1 MKFAE
6 RFLVVSDYCLEIR
19 TANKS
24 FPGVKALDQASF
36 CLRKGSIHAL
46 LGENGAGKSTLIK
59 IITGVHKQDS
69 GQLFINGKEE
79 TLNSPNDATK
89 FGISVVHQERN
100 LIRRFSVGENLM
112 LNNLPK
118 SSLGLIDYDEIAIQS
133 KKWLEIMDLDI
144 DPNTIVSELTVAKMQ
159 LCEIAKALSLK
170 AKILLL
176 DEPTSS
182 LSPKEAE
189 NLFSLLRKIVRDEG
203 VSIVFVSHKL
213 EEVFDICDDVTVLRD
228 GQNACNSENINNLDR
243 KKLVRLMIGR
253 DEQVVKSTRK
263 SNNAKDKILTLNNVT
278 TELGHKDIDL
288 ELARS
293 EILGLYGLVGAG
305 RTELVKCLIGLEKIT
320 GGEVV
325 INGKK
330 AKIDSPKS
338 ALEKF
343 KIGYISEDRKKEG
356 LILIHN
362 VLDNTSITVWSQIK
376 KAIGFVTDRII
387 TNKVDPFIRQL
398 EVKTPSNYQ
407 LISNLSGGNQQKISV
422 AKWLAAGTDILI
434 IDEPTVG
441 IDIKTKAYLHELI
454 IKLADSG
461 TSIIL
466 ISSDMPEMISLADRI
481 LVMKD
486 FQVNGIVE
494 NNHEYASVSSKI
506 MELIHA

>member
-1 MKFAE
+1 MSEF
-6 RFLVVSDYCLEIR
+6 CLEISA
-19 TANKS
+19 ANKS
-24 FPGVKALDQASF
+24 FPGVKALDKASF
-36 CLRKGSIHAL
+36 RLRKGSIHAL

-59 IITGVHKQDS
+59 IITGVHRQDS
-69 GQLFINGKEE
+69 GTLFINGKEE
-79 TLNSPNDATK
+79 TLNNPNDATK

-118 SSLGLIDYDEIAIQS
+118 TVLGLIDYDEIAIQS

-144 DPNTIVSELTVAKMQ
+144 DPNTVVSELTVAKMQ

-213 EEVFDICDDVTVLRD
+213 EEVFNICDDVTVLRD
-228 GQNACNSENINNLDR
+228 GQNACTSENIKNLDR

-253 DEQVVKSTRK
+253 DEQIVTSTRK
-263 SNNAKDKILTLNNVT
+263 TVKIKDTVLALNKVK
-278 TELGHKDIDL
+278 TELGHENINL

-293 EILGLYGLVGAG
+293 EIMGLYGLVGAG
-305 RTELVKCLIGLEKIT
+305 RTELVKCLIGLEKIIE
-320 GGEVV
+320 GDVI

-330 AKIDSPKS
+330 TAIDSPKS

-376 KAIGFVTDRII
+376 KAAGLVTDGMIA
-387 TNKVDPFIRQL
+387 NKVDPYIRKL

-407 LISNLSGGNQQKISV
+407 IISNLSGGNQQKISV

-454 IKLADSG
+454 LNLADNG

-481 LVMKD
+481 VVMKD
-486 FQVNGIVE
+486 FKVNGIVE
-494 NNHEYASVSSKI
+494 NDRDYDVVSSKI
-506 MELIHA
+506 MEFIHS

>member
-1 MKFAE
+1 MSEF
-6 RFLVVSDYCLEIR
+6 CLEISA
-19 TANKS
+19 ANKS
-24 FPGVKALDQASF
+24 FPGVKALDKASF
-36 CLRKGSIHAL
+36 RLRKGSIHAL

-59 IITGVHKQDS
+59 IITGVHRQDS
-69 GQLFINGKEE
+69 GTLFINGKEE
-79 TLNSPNDATK
+79 TLNNPNDATK

-118 SSLGLIDYDEIAIQS
+118 TVLGLIDYDEIAIQS

-144 DPNTIVSELTVAKMQ
+144 DPNTVVSELTVAKMQ

-213 EEVFDICDDVTVLRD
+213 EEVFNICDDVTVLRD
-228 GQNACNSENINNLDR
+228 GQNACTSENIKNLDR

-253 DEQVVKSTRK
+253 DEQIVKSTRK
-263 SNNAKDKILTLNNVT
+263 TDKIKETVLALNKVK
-278 TELGHKDIDL
+278 TELGHENINL

-293 EILGLYGLVGAG
+293 EIMGLYGLVGAG
-305 RTELVKCLIGLEKIT
+305 RTELVKCLIGLEKIIE
-320 GGEVV
+320 GDVI

-330 AKIDSPKS
+330 TAIDSPKS

-376 KAIGFVTDRII
+376 KAAGLVTDGMIA
-387 TNKVDPFIRQL
+387 NKVDPYIRKL

-407 LISNLSGGNQQKISV
+407 IISNLSGGNQQKISV

-454 IKLADSG
+454 LNLADNG

-481 LVMKD
+481 VVMKD
-486 FQVNGIVE
+486 FKVNGIVE
-494 NNHEYASVSSKI
+494 NDRDYDVVSSKI
-506 MELIHA
+506 MEFIHS

>member
-1 MKFAE
+1 
-6 RFLVVSDYCLEIR
+6 VSEFCLEISA
-19 TANKS
+19 ANKS
-24 FPGVKALDQASF
+24 FPGVKALDKASF
-36 CLRKGSIHAL
+36 RLRKGSIHAL

-59 IITGVHKQDS
+59 IITGVHRQDS
-69 GQLFINGKEE
+69 GTLFINGKEE
-79 TLNSPNDATK
+79 TLNNPNDATK

-118 SSLGLIDYDEIAIQS
+118 TVLGLIDYDEIAIQS

-144 DPNTIVSELTVAKMQ
+144 DPNTVVSELTVAKMQ

-213 EEVFDICDDVTVLRD
+213 EEVFNICDDVTVLRD
-228 GQNACNSENINNLDR
+228 GQNACTSENIKNLDR

-253 DEQVVKSTRK
+253 DEQIVKSTRK
-263 SNNAKDKILTLNNVT
+263 TDKIKDTVLALNKVK
-278 TELGHKDIDL
+278 TELGHENINL

-293 EILGLYGLVGAG
+293 EIMGLYGLVGAG
-305 RTELVKCLIGLEKIT
+305 RTELVKCLIGLEKIIE
-320 GGEVV
+320 GDVI

-330 AKIDSPKS
+330 TAIDSPKS

-376 KAIGFVTDRII
+376 KAAGLVTDGMIA
-387 TNKVDPFIRQL
+387 NKVDPYIRKL

-407 LISNLSGGNQQKISV
+407 IVSNLSGGNQQKISV

-454 IKLADSG
+454 LNLADNG

-481 LVMKD
+481 VVMKD
-486 FQVNGIVE
+486 FKVNGIVE
-494 NNHEYASVSSKI
+494 NDRDYDVVSSKI
-506 MELIHA
+506 MEFIHS

>member
-1 MKFAE
+1 
-6 RFLVVSDYCLEIR
+6 VSEFCLEISA
-19 TANKS
+19 ANKS
-24 FPGVKALDQASF
+24 FPGVKALDKASF
-36 CLRKGSIHAL
+36 RLRKGSIHAL

-59 IITGVHKQDS
+59 IITGVHRQDS
-69 GQLFINGKEE
+69 GTLFINGKEE
-79 TLNSPNDATK
+79 TLNNPNDATK

-118 SSLGLIDYDEIAIQS
+118 TVLGLIDYDEIAIQS

-144 DPNTIVSELTVAKMQ
+144 DPNTVVSELTVAKMQ

-213 EEVFDICDDVTVLRD
+213 EEVFNICDDVTVLRD
-228 GQNACNSENINNLDR
+228 GQNACTSENIKNLDR

-253 DEQVVKSTRK
+253 DEQIVKSTRK
-263 SNNAKDKILTLNNVT
+263 TDKIKDTVLALNRVK
-278 TELGHKDIDL
+278 TELGHENINL

-293 EILGLYGLVGAG
+293 EIMGLYGLVGAG
-305 RTELVKCLIGLEKIT
+305 RTELVKCLIGLEKIIE
-320 GGEVV
+320 GDVI

-330 AKIDSPKS
+330 TAIDSPKS

-376 KAIGFVTDRII
+376 KAAGLVTDGMIA
-387 TNKVDPFIRQL
+387 NKVDPYIRKL

-407 LISNLSGGNQQKISV
+407 IVSNLSGGNQQKISV

-454 IKLADSG
+454 LNLADNG

-481 LVMKD
+481 VVMKD
-486 FQVNGIVE
+486 FKVNGIVE
-494 NNHEYASVSSKI
+494 NDRDYDVVSSKI
-506 MELIHA
+506 MEFIHS

>member
-1 MKFAE
+1 MSEF
-6 RFLVVSDYCLEIR
+6 CLEISS
-19 TANKS
+19 ANKS

-36 CLRKGSIHAL
+36 RLRKGSIHAL

-69 GQLFINGKEE
+69 GKLFINGKEE
-79 TLNSPNDATK
+79 TLNNPNDATK

-118 SSLGLIDYDEIAIQS
+118 TALGLIDYDEITIQS
-133 KKWLEIMDLDI
+133 KKWLKIMDLDI
-144 DPNTIVSELTVAKMQ
+144 DPKTVVSELTVAKMQ
-159 LCEIAKALSLK
+159 LCEIAKALSLR

-182 LSPKEAE
+182 LSPQESE
-189 NLFSLLRKIVRDEG
+189 NLFALLKKIVRDEG

-213 EEVFDICDDVTVLRD
+213 EEIFNICDDVTVLRD
-228 GQNACNSENINNLDR
+228 GENACTSEGIKNLDR
-243 KKLVRLMIGR
+243 QKLVRLMIGR
-253 DEQVVKSTRK
+253 DEQIVKSARK
-263 SNNAKDKILTLNNVT
+263 IENAKDIILALKNVK
-278 TELGHKDIDL
+278 TELGHKNIDL
-288 ELARS
+288 ELNRS
-293 EILGLYGLVGAG
+293 EIIGLYGLVGAG
-305 RTELVKCLIGLEKIT
+305 RTELMKCLIGQDKIT
-320 GGEVV
+320 GGDVI

-330 AKIDSPKS
+330 VTINSPKT

-362 VLDNTSITVWSQIK
+362 VLDNTSITVWSQIR
-376 KAIGFVTDRII
+376 KAFGFVTDGMIA
-387 TNKVDPFIRQL
+387 NKVDSYIRQL

-454 IKLADSG
+454 IKLADNG

-466 ISSDMPEMISLADRI
+466 ISSDMPEMISLADKI

-494 NNHEYASVSSKI
+494 NDHDYDTVSSKI
-506 MELIHA
+506 MEFIHT

>member
-1 MKFAE
+1 MSEF
-6 RFLVVSDYCLEIR
+6 CLEISA
-19 TANKS
+19 ANKS
-24 FPGVKALDQASF
+24 FPGVKALDKASF
-36 CLRKGSIHAL
+36 RLRKGSIHAL

-69 GQLFINGKEE
+69 GTLFINGKEE
-79 TLNSPNDATK
+79 TLNNPNDASK

-118 SSLGLIDYDEIAIQS
+118 TVLGLIDYDEIAIQS

-144 DPNTIVSELTVAKMQ
+144 DPNTVVSELTVAKMQ

-213 EEVFDICDDVTVLRD
+213 EEVFNICDDVTVLRD
-228 GQNACNSENINNLDR
+228 GQNACTSENIKNLDR

-253 DEQVVKSTRK
+253 DEQIVKSTRK
-263 SNNAKDKILTLNNVT
+263 TDKIKDTVLALNKVK
-278 TELGHKDIDL
+278 TELGHENINL

-293 EILGLYGLVGAG
+293 EIMGLYGLVGAG
-305 RTELVKCLIGLEKIT
+305 RTELVKCLIGLEKIIE
-320 GGEVV
+320 GDVI

-330 AKIDSPKS
+330 TAIDSPKS

-362 VLDNTSITVWSQIK
+362 VLDNTSITIWSQIK
-376 KAIGFVTDRII
+376 KAAGLVTDGMIA
-387 TNKVDPFIRQL
+387 NKVDPYIRKL

-407 LISNLSGGNQQKISV
+407 IISNLSGGNQQKISV

-454 IKLADSG
+454 LNLADNG

-481 LVMKD
+481 VVMKD
-486 FQVNGIVE
+486 FKVNGIVE
-494 NNHEYASVSSKI
+494 NDRDYDVVSSKI
-506 MELIHA
+506 MEFIHS

>member
-1 MKFAE
+1 MSEF
-6 RFLVVSDYCLEIR
+6 CLEISA
-19 TANKS
+19 ANKS
-24 FPGVKALDQASF
+24 FPGVKALDKASF
-36 CLRKGSIHAL
+36 RLRKGSIHAL

-59 IITGVHKQDS
+59 IITGVHRQDS
-69 GQLFINGKEE
+69 GTLFINGKEE
-79 TLNSPNDATK
+79 SLNNPNDATK

-118 SSLGLIDYDEIAIQS
+118 TVLGLIDYDEIAIQS

-144 DPNTIVSELTVAKMQ
+144 DPNTVVSELTVAKMQ

-213 EEVFDICDDVTVLRD
+213 EEVFNICDDVTVLRD
-228 GQNACNSENINNLDR
+228 GQNACTSENIKNLDR

-253 DEQVVKSTRK
+253 DEQIVKSTRK
-263 SNNAKDKILTLNNVT
+263 TDKIKDTVLALNKVK
-278 TELGHKDIDL
+278 TELGHENINL

-293 EILGLYGLVGAG
+293 EIMGLYGLVGAG
-305 RTELVKCLIGLEKIT
+305 RTELVKCLIGLEKIIE
-320 GGEVV
+320 GDVI

-330 AKIDSPKS
+330 TAIDSPKS

-376 KAIGFVTDRII
+376 KAAGLVTDGMIA
-387 TNKVDPFIRQL
+387 NKVDPYIRKL

-407 LISNLSGGNQQKISV
+407 IISNLSGGNQQKISV

-454 IKLADSG
+454 LNLADNG

-481 LVMKD
+481 VVMKD
-486 FQVNGIVE
+486 FKVNGIVE
-494 NNHEYASVSSKI
+494 NDRDYDVVSSKI
-506 MELIHA
+506 MEFIHS

>member
-1 MKFAE
+1 MSEF
-6 RFLVVSDYCLEIR
+6 CLEISA
-19 TANKS
+19 ANKS
-24 FPGVKALDQASF
+24 FPGVKALDKASF
-36 CLRKGSIHAL
+36 RLRKGSIHAL

-59 IITGVHKQDS
+59 IITGVHRQDS
-69 GQLFINGKEE
+69 GTLFINGKEE
-79 TLNSPNDATK
+79 TLNNPNDATK

-118 SSLGLIDYDEIAIQS
+118 TVLGLIDYDEIAIQS

-213 EEVFDICDDVTVLRD
+213 EEVFNICDDVTVLRD
-228 GQNACNSENINNLDR
+228 GQNACTSENIKNLDR

-253 DEQVVKSTRK
+253 DEQIVKSTRK
-263 SNNAKDKILTLNNVT
+263 TDKIKDTVLALNKVK
-278 TELGHKDIDL
+278 TELGHENINL

-293 EILGLYGLVGAG
+293 EIMGLYGLVGAG
-305 RTELVKCLIGLEKIT
+305 RTELVKCLIGLEKIIE
-320 GGEVV
+320 GDVI

-330 AKIDSPKS
+330 TAIDSPKS

-376 KAIGFVTDRII
+376 KAAGLVTDGMIA
-387 TNKVDPFIRQL
+387 NKVDPYIRKL

-407 LISNLSGGNQQKISV
+407 IVSNLSGGNQQKISV

-454 IKLADSG
+454 LNLADNG

-481 LVMKD
+481 VVMKD
-486 FQVNGIVE
+486 FKVNGIVE
-494 NNHEYASVSSKI
+494 NDRDYDVVSSKI
-506 MELIHA
+506 MEFIHS

>member
-1 MKFAE
+1 MNEF
-6 RFLVVSDYCLEIR
+6 CLEISA
-19 TANKS
+19 ANKS
-24 FPGVKALDQASF
+24 FPGVKALDKASF
-36 CLRKGSIHAL
+36 RLRKGSIHAL

-59 IITGVHKQDS
+59 IITGVHRQDS
-69 GQLFINGKEE
+69 GTLFINGKEE
-79 TLNSPNDATK
+79 TLNNPNDATK

-118 SSLGLIDYDEIAIQS
+118 TVLGLIDYDEIAIQS

-144 DPNTIVSELTVAKMQ
+144 DPNTVVSELTVAKMQ

-213 EEVFDICDDVTVLRD
+213 EEVFNICDEVTVLRD
-228 GQNACNSENINNLDR
+228 GQNACTSENIKNLDR

-253 DEQVVKSTRK
+253 DEQIVKSTRK
-263 SNNAKDKILTLNNVT
+263 TDKIKDTVLALNKVK
-278 TELGHKDIDL
+278 TELGHENINL

-293 EILGLYGLVGAG
+293 EIMGLYGLVGAG
-305 RTELVKCLIGLEKIT
+305 RTELVKCLIGLEKIIE
-320 GGEVV
+320 GDVI

-330 AKIDSPKS
+330 TAIDSPKS

-376 KAIGFVTDRII
+376 KAAGLVTDGMIA
-387 TNKVDPFIRQL
+387 NKVDPYIRKL

-407 LISNLSGGNQQKISV
+407 IISNLSGGNQQKISV

-454 IKLADSG
+454 LNLADNG

-481 LVMKD
+481 VVMKD
-486 FQVNGIVE
+486 FKVNGIVE
-494 NNHEYASVSSKI
+494 NDRDYDVVSSKI
-506 MELIHA
+506 MEFIHS

>member
-1 MKFAE
+1 MNEF
-6 RFLVVSDYCLEIR
+6 CLEISS
-19 TANKS
+19 ANKS
-24 FPGVKALDQASF
+24 FPGVKALDQATF
-36 CLRKGSIHAL
+36 HLRKASIHAL

-69 GQLFINGKEE
+69 GKLIINGKEE
-79 TLNSPNDATK
+79 TLNNPNDATK

-112 LNNLPK
+112 LNNMPK
-118 SSLGLIDYDEIAIQS
+118 TALGLIDYNEIAIQS
-133 KKWLEIMDLDI
+133 KKWLKILDLDI
-144 DPNTIVSELTVAKMQ
+144 DPNTLVSDLTVAKMQ

-182 LSPKEAE
+182 LSPQESKI
-189 NLFSLLRKIVRDEG
+189 LFSLLKKIVREEG

-213 EEVFDICDDVTVLRD
+213 EEVFNICDDVTVLRD
-228 GQNACNSENINNLDR
+228 GQNACTSEDIKNLDR
-243 KKLVRLMIGR
+243 QKLVRLMIGR
-253 DEQVVKSTRK
+253 DEQIVKSTRK
-263 SNNAKDKILTLNNVT
+263 NQNTKDTILALKNVK
-278 TELGHKDIDL
+278 TELGHKNINL
-288 ELARS
+288 ELNRS
-293 EILGLYGLVGAG
+293 EIIGLYGLVGAG
-305 RTELVKCLIGLEKIT
+305 RTELMKCLIGQDKIT
-320 GGEVV
+320 DGEVI

-330 AKIDSPKS
+330 VTINSPKS

-376 KAIGFVTDRII
+376 KAIGFVSDGMISK
-387 TNKVDPFIRQL
+387 KVDPYISQL

-454 IKLADSG
+454 IKLADDG

-466 ISSDMPEMISLADRI
+466 ISSDMPEMISLADKI
-481 LVMKD
+481 IVMNN
-486 FQVNGIVE
+486 FQMNGIVE
-494 NNHEYASVSSKI
+494 NNHDYDSVSSKI
-506 MELIHA
+506 MEYIHT

>member
-1 MKFAE
+1 MNEF
-6 RFLVVSDYCLEIR
+6 CLEISA
-19 TANKS
+19 ANKS
-24 FPGVKALDQASF
+24 FPGVKALDKASF
-36 CLRKGSIHAL
+36 RLRKGSIHAL

-69 GQLFINGKEE
+69 GTLFINGKEE
-79 TLNSPNDATK
+79 SLNNPNDATK

-118 SSLGLIDYDEIAIQS
+118 TVLGLIDYDEIAIQS

-144 DPNTIVSELTVAKMQ
+144 DPNTVVSELTVAKMQ

-213 EEVFDICDDVTVLRD
+213 EEVFNICDDVTVLRD
-228 GQNACNSENINNLDR
+228 GQNACTSENIKNLDR

-253 DEQVVKSTRK
+253 DEQIVKSTRK
-263 SNNAKDKILTLNNVT
+263 TDKIKDTVLALNKVK
-278 TELGHKDIDL
+278 TELGHENINL

-293 EILGLYGLVGAG
+293 EIMGLYGLVGAG
-305 RTELVKCLIGLEKIT
+305 RTELVKCLIGLEKIIE
-320 GGEVV
+320 GDVI

-330 AKIDSPKS
+330 TAIDSPKS

-362 VLDNTSITVWSQIK
+362 VLDNTSITIWSQIK
-376 KAIGFVTDRII
+376 KAAGLVTDGMIA
-387 TNKVDPFIRQL
+387 NKVDPYIRKL

-407 LISNLSGGNQQKISV
+407 IISNLSGGNQQKISV

-454 IKLADSG
+454 INLADNG

-481 LVMKD
+481 VVMKD
-486 FQVNGIVE
+486 FKVNGIVE
-494 NNHEYASVSSKI
+494 NDRDYDVVSSKI
-506 MELIHA
+506 MEFIHS

>member
-1 MKFAE
+1 MNEF
-6 RFLVVSDYCLEIR
+6 CLEISS
-19 TANKS
+19 ANKS
-24 FPGVKALDQASF
+24 FPGVKALDQATF
-36 CLRKGSIHAL
+36 QLRKASIHAL

-69 GQLFINGKEE
+69 GKLIINGKEE
-79 TLNSPNDATK
+79 TLNNPNDATK

-112 LNNLPK
+112 LNNMPK
-118 SSLGLIDYDEIAIQS
+118 TALGLIDYNEIAIQS
-133 KKWLEIMDLDI
+133 KKWLKILDLDI
-144 DPNTIVSELTVAKMQ
+144 DPNTLVSDLTVAKMQ

-182 LSPKEAE
+182 LSPQESKI
-189 NLFSLLRKIVRDEG
+189 LFSLLKKIVREEG

-213 EEVFDICDDVTVLRD
+213 EEVFNICDDVTVLRD
-228 GQNACNSENINNLDR
+228 GQNACTSEDIKNLDR
-243 KKLVRLMIGR
+243 QKLVRLMIGR
-253 DEQVVKSTRK
+253 DEQIVKSTRK
-263 SNNAKDKILTLNNVT
+263 NQNTKDTILALKNVK
-278 TELGHKDIDL
+278 TELGHKNINL
-288 ELARS
+288 ELNRS
-293 EILGLYGLVGAG
+293 EIIGLYGLVGAG
-305 RTELVKCLIGLEKIT
+305 RTELMKCLIGQDKIT
-320 GGEVV
+320 DGEVI

-330 AKIDSPKS
+330 VTIYSPKS

-376 KAIGFVTDRII
+376 KAIGFVSDGMISK
-387 TNKVDPFIRQL
+387 KVDPYISQL

-454 IKLADSG
+454 IKLADDG

-466 ISSDMPEMISLADRI
+466 ISSDMPEMISLADKI
-481 LVMKD
+481 IVMNN
-486 FQVNGIVE
+486 FQMNGIVE
-494 NNHEYASVSSKI
+494 NDHDYDSVSGKI
-506 MELIHA
+506 MEYIHT

>member
-1 MKFAE
+1 
-6 RFLVVSDYCLEIR
+6 VSEFCLEISA
-19 TANKS
+19 ANKS
-24 FPGVKALDQASF
+24 FPGVKALDKASF
-36 CLRKGSIHAL
+36 RLRKGSIHAL

-59 IITGVHKQDS
+59 IITGVHRQDS
-69 GQLFINGKEE
+69 GTLFINGKEE
-79 TLNSPNDATK
+79 TLNNPNDATK

-118 SSLGLIDYDEIAIQS
+118 TVLGLIDYDEIAIQS

-144 DPNTIVSELTVAKMQ
+144 DPNTVVSELTVAKMQ

-213 EEVFDICDDVTVLRD
+213 EEVFNICDDVTVLRD
-228 GQNACNSENINNLDR
+228 GQNACTSENIKNLDR

-253 DEQVVKSTRK
+253 DEQIVKSTRK
-263 SNNAKDKILTLNNVT
+263 TDKIKDTVLALNKVK
-278 TELGHKDIDL
+278 TELGHENINL

-293 EILGLYGLVGAG
+293 EIMGLYGLVGAG
-305 RTELVKCLIGLEKIT
+305 RTELVKCLIGLEKIIE
-320 GGEVV
+320 GDVI

-330 AKIDSPKS
+330 TAIDSPKS

-362 VLDNTSITVWSQIK
+362 VLDNTSITIWSQIK
-376 KAIGFVTDRII
+376 KAAGLVTDGMIA
-387 TNKVDPFIRQL
+387 NKVDPYIRKL

-407 LISNLSGGNQQKISV
+407 IVSNLSGGNQQKISV

-454 IKLADSG
+454 LNLADNG

-481 LVMKD
+481 VVMKD
-486 FQVNGIVE
+486 FKVNGIVE
-494 NNHEYASVSSKI
+494 NDRDYDVVSSKI
-506 MELIHA
+506 MEFIHS

>member
-1 MKFAE
+1 MNEF
-6 RFLVVSDYCLEIR
+6 CLEISA
-19 TANKS
+19 ANKS
-24 FPGVKALDQASF
+24 FPGVKALDKASF
-36 CLRKGSIHAL
+36 RLRKGSIHAL

-59 IITGVHKQDS
+59 IITGVHRQDS
-69 GQLFINGKEE
+69 GTLFINGKEE
-79 TLNSPNDATK
+79 TLNNPNDATK

-118 SSLGLIDYDEIAIQS
+118 TVLGLIDYDEIAIQS

-144 DPNTIVSELTVAKMQ
+144 DPNTVVAELTVAKMQ

-213 EEVFDICDDVTVLRD
+213 EEVFNICDDVTVLRD
-228 GQNACNSENINNLDR
+228 GQNACTSENIKNLDR

-253 DEQVVKSTRK
+253 DEQIVKSTRK
-263 SNNAKDKILTLNNVT
+263 TDKIKDTVLALNKVK
-278 TELGHKDIDL
+278 TELGHENINL

-293 EILGLYGLVGAG
+293 EIMGLYGLVGAG
-305 RTELVKCLIGLEKIT
+305 RTELVKCLIGLEKIIE
-320 GGEVV
+320 GDVI

-330 AKIDSPKS
+330 TAIDSPKS

-376 KAIGFVTDRII
+376 KAAGLVTDGMIA
-387 TNKVDPFIRQL
+387 NKVDPYIRKL

-407 LISNLSGGNQQKISV
+407 IISNLSGGNQQKISV

-454 IKLADSG
+454 LNLADNG

-481 LVMKD
+481 VVMKD
-486 FQVNGIVE
+486 FKVNGIVE
-494 NNHEYASVSSKI
+494 NDRDYDVVSSKI
-506 MELIHA
+506 MEFIHS

>member
-1 MKFAE
+1 MNEF
-6 RFLVVSDYCLEIR
+6 CLEISSV
-19 TANKS
+19 NKS
-24 FPGVKALDQASF
+24 FPGVKALDQATF
-36 CLRKGSIHAL
+36 QLRKASIHAL

-69 GQLFINGKEE
+69 GKLIINGKEE
-79 TLNSPNDATK
+79 TLNNPNDATK

-112 LNNLPK
+112 LNNMPK
-118 SSLGLIDYDEIAIQS
+118 TALGLIDYNEIAIQS
-133 KKWLEIMDLDI
+133 KKWLKILDLDI
-144 DPNTIVSELTVAKMQ
+144 DPNTLVSDLTVAKMQ

-182 LSPKEAE
+182 LSPQESKI
-189 NLFSLLRKIVRDEG
+189 LFSLLKKIVREEG

-213 EEVFDICDDVTVLRD
+213 EEVFNICDDVTVLRD
-228 GQNACNSENINNLDR
+228 GQNACTSEDIKNLDR
-243 KKLVRLMIGR
+243 QKLVRLMIGR
-253 DEQVVKSTRK
+253 DEQIVKSTRK
-263 SNNAKDKILTLNNVT
+263 NQNTKDTILALKNVK
-278 TELGHKDIDL
+278 TELGHKNINL
-288 ELARS
+288 ELNRS
-293 EILGLYGLVGAG
+293 EIIGLYGLVGAG
-305 RTELVKCLIGLEKIT
+305 RTELMKCLIGQDKIT
-320 GGEVV
+320 DGEVI
-325 INGKK
+325 INGRKVT
-330 AKIDSPKS
+330 INSPKS

-376 KAIGFVTDRII
+376 KAIGFVSDGMISK
-387 TNKVDPFIRQL
+387 KVDPYISQL

-454 IKLADSG
+454 IKLADDG

-466 ISSDMPEMISLADRI
+466 ISSDMPEMISLADKI
-481 LVMKD
+481 IVMNN
-486 FQVNGIVE
+486 FQMNGIVE
-494 NNHEYASVSSKI
+494 NNHDYDSVSSKI
-506 MELIHA
+506 MEYIHT

>member
-1 MKFAE
+1 MSEF
-6 RFLVVSDYCLEIR
+6 CLEISA
-19 TANKS
+19 ANKS
-24 FPGVKALDQASF
+24 FPGVKALDKASF
-36 CLRKGSIHAL
+36 RLRKGSIHAL

-59 IITGVHKQDS
+59 IITGVHRQDS
-69 GQLFINGKEE
+69 GTLFINGKEE
-79 TLNSPNDATK
+79 TLNNPNDATK

-118 SSLGLIDYDEIAIQS
+118 TVLGLIDYDEIAIQS

-144 DPNTIVSELTVAKMQ
+144 DPNTVVSELTVAKMQ

-189 NLFSLLRKIVRDEG
+189 NLFWLLRKIVRDEG

-213 EEVFDICDDVTVLRD
+213 EEVFNICDDVTVLRD
-228 GQNACNSENINNLDR
+228 GQNACTSENIKNLDR

-253 DEQVVKSTRK
+253 DEQIVKSTRK
-263 SNNAKDKILTLNNVT
+263 TDKIKDTVLALNKVK
-278 TELGHKDIDL
+278 TELGHENINL

-293 EILGLYGLVGAG
+293 EIMGLYGLVGAG
-305 RTELVKCLIGLEKIT
+305 RTELVKCLIGLEKIIE
-320 GGEVV
+320 GDVI

-330 AKIDSPKS
+330 TAIDSPKS

-376 KAIGFVTDRII
+376 KAAGLVTDGMIA
-387 TNKVDPFIRQL
+387 NKVDPYIRKL

-407 LISNLSGGNQQKISV
+407 IISNLSGGNQQKISV

-454 IKLADSG
+454 LNLADNG

-481 LVMKD
+481 VVMKD
-486 FQVNGIVE
+486 FKVNGIVE
-494 NNHEYASVSSKI
+494 NDRDYDVVSSKI
-506 MELIHA
+506 MEFIHS

>member
-1 MKFAE
+1 MSEF
-6 RFLVVSDYCLEIR
+6 CLEISS
-19 TANKS
+19 ANKS

-36 CLRKGSIHAL
+36 RLRKGSIHAL

-69 GQLFINGKEE
+69 GKLFINGKEE
-79 TLNSPNDATK
+79 TLNNPNDATK

-118 SSLGLIDYDEIAIQS
+118 TALGLIDYDEITIKS

-144 DPNTIVSELTVAKMQ
+144 DPKTVVSELTVAKMQ
-159 LCEIAKALSLK
+159 LCEIAKALSLR

-182 LSPKEAE
+182 LSPQESE
-189 NLFSLLRKIVRDEG
+189 NLFTLLKKIVRDEG

-213 EEVFDICDDVTVLRD
+213 EEVFNICDDVTVLRD
-228 GQNACNSENINNLDR
+228 GENACTSEDIKNLDR
-243 KKLVRLMIGR
+243 QKLVRLMIGR
-253 DEQVVKSTRK
+253 DEQIVKSARK
-263 SNNAKDKILTLNNVT
+263 IENAKDIILALKNVK
-278 TELGHKDIDL
+278 TELGHKNIDL
-288 ELARS
+288 ELNRS
-293 EILGLYGLVGAG
+293 EIIGLYGLVGAG
-305 RTELVKCLIGLEKIT
+305 RTELMKCLIGQDKIT
-320 GGEVV
+320 GGDVI

-330 AKIDSPKS
+330 VTINSPKT

-362 VLDNTSITVWSQIK
+362 VLDNTSITVWSQIR
-376 KAIGFVTDRII
+376 KAFGFVTDGMIA
-387 TNKVDPFIRQL
+387 NKVDSYIRQL

-454 IKLADSG
+454 IKLADNG

-466 ISSDMPEMISLADRI
+466 ISSDMPEMISLADKI

-494 NNHEYASVSSKI
+494 NDHDYDAVSSKI
-506 MELIHA
+506 MEFIHT

>member
-1 MKFAE
+1 MNEF
-6 RFLVVSDYCLEIR
+6 CLEISA
-19 TANKS
+19 ANKS
-24 FPGVKALDQASF
+24 FPGVKALDKASF
-36 CLRKGSIHAL
+36 RLRKGSIHAL

-69 GQLFINGKEE
+69 GTLFINGKEE
-79 TLNSPNDATK
+79 SLNNPNDATK

-118 SSLGLIDYDEIAIQS
+118 TVLGLIDYDEIAIQS

-144 DPNTIVSELTVAKMQ
+144 DPNTVVSELTVAKMQ

-213 EEVFDICDDVTVLRD
+213 EEVFNICDDVTVLRD
-228 GQNACNSENINNLDR
+228 GQNACTSENIKNLDR

-253 DEQVVKSTRK
+253 DEQIVKSTRK
-263 SNNAKDKILTLNNVT
+263 TDKVKDTVLALNKVK
-278 TELGHKDIDL
+278 TELGHENINL

-293 EILGLYGLVGAG
+293 EIMGLYGLVGAG
-305 RTELVKCLIGLEKIT
+305 RTELVKCLIGLEKIIE
-320 GGEVV
+320 GDVI

-330 AKIDSPKS
+330 TAIDSPKS

-362 VLDNTSITVWSQIK
+362 VLDNTSITIWSQIK
-376 KAIGFVTDRII
+376 KAAGLVTDGMIA
-387 TNKVDPFIRQL
+387 NKVDPYIRKL

-407 LISNLSGGNQQKISV
+407 IISNLSGGNQQKISV

-454 IKLADSG
+454 INLADNG

-481 LVMKD
+481 VVMKD
-486 FQVNGIVE
+486 FKVNGIVE
-494 NNHEYASVSSKI
+494 NDRDYDVVSSKI
-506 MELIHA
+506 MEFIHS

>member
-1 MKFAE
+1 
-6 RFLVVSDYCLEIR
+6 VSEFCLEISA
-19 TANKS
+19 ANKS
-24 FPGVKALDQASF
+24 FPGVKALDKASF
-36 CLRKGSIHAL
+36 RLRKGSIHAL

-59 IITGVHKQDS
+59 IITGVHRQDS
-69 GQLFINGKEE
+69 GTLFINGKEE
-79 TLNSPNDATK
+79 TLNNPNDATK

-118 SSLGLIDYDEIAIQS
+118 TVLGLIDYDEIAIQS

-144 DPNTIVSELTVAKMQ
+144 DPNTVVSELTVAKMQ

-213 EEVFDICDDVTVLRD
+213 EEVFNICDDVTVLRD
-228 GQNACNSENINNLDR
+228 GQNACTSENIKNLDR

-253 DEQVVKSTRK
+253 DEQIVKSTRK
-263 SNNAKDKILTLNNVT
+263 TDKKKETVLALNKVK
-278 TELGHKDIDL
+278 TELGHENINL

-293 EILGLYGLVGAG
+293 EIMGLYGLVGAG
-305 RTELVKCLIGLEKIT
+305 RTELVKCLIGLEKIIE
-320 GGEVV
+320 GDVI

-330 AKIDSPKS
+330 TAIDSPKS

-376 KAIGFVTDRII
+376 KAAGLVTDGMIA
-387 TNKVDPFIRQL
+387 NKVDPYIRKL

-407 LISNLSGGNQQKISV
+407 IVSNLSGGNQQKISV

-454 IKLADSG
+454 LNLADNG

-481 LVMKD
+481 VVMKD
-486 FQVNGIVE
+486 FKVNGIVE
-494 NNHEYASVSSKI
+494 NDRDYDVVSSKI
-506 MELIHA
+506 MEFIHS

>member
-1 MKFAE
+1 VNEF
-6 RFLVVSDYCLEIR
+6 CLEISA
-19 TANKS
+19 ANKS
-24 FPGVKALDQASF
+24 FPGVKALDKASF
-36 CLRKGSIHAL
+36 RLRKGSIHAL

-59 IITGVHKQDS
+59 IITGVHRQDS
-69 GQLFINGKEE
+69 GTLFINGKEE
-79 TLNSPNDATK
+79 TLNNPNDATK

-118 SSLGLIDYDEIAIQS
+118 TVLGLIDYDEIAIQS

-144 DPNTIVSELTVAKMQ
+144 DPNTVVSELTVAKMQ

-189 NLFSLLRKIVRDEG
+189 NLFLLLRKIVRDEG

-213 EEVFDICDDVTVLRD
+213 EEVFNICDDVTVLRD
-228 GQNACNSENINNLDR
+228 GQNACTSENIKNLDR

-253 DEQVVKSTRK
+253 DEQIVKSTRK
-263 SNNAKDKILTLNNVT
+263 TDKIKDTVLALNKVK
-278 TELGHKDIDL
+278 TELGHENINL

-293 EILGLYGLVGAG
+293 EIMGLYGLVGAG
-305 RTELVKCLIGLEKIT
+305 RTELVKCLIGLEKIIE
-320 GGEVV
+320 GDVI

-330 AKIDSPKS
+330 TAIDSPKS

-376 KAIGFVTDRII
+376 KAAGLVTDGMIA
-387 TNKVDPFIRQL
+387 NKVDPYIRKL

-407 LISNLSGGNQQKISV
+407 IISNLSGGNQQKISV

-454 IKLADSG
+454 LNLADNG

-481 LVMKD
+481 VVMKD
-486 FQVNGIVE
+486 FKVNGIVE
-494 NNHEYASVSSKI
+494 NDRDYDVVSRKI
-506 MELIHA
+506 MEFIHS

>member
-1 MKFAE
+1 MNEF
-6 RFLVVSDYCLEIR
+6 CLEISA
-19 TANKS
+19 ANKS
-24 FPGVKALDQASF
+24 FPGVKALDKASF
-36 CLRKGSIHAL
+36 RLRKGSIHAL

-69 GQLFINGKEE
+69 GTLFINGKEE
-79 TLNSPNDATK
+79 LLNNPNDATK

-118 SSLGLIDYDEIAIQS
+118 TVLGLIDYDEIAIQS

-144 DPNTIVSELTVAKMQ
+144 DPNTVVSELTVAKMQ

-213 EEVFDICDDVTVLRD
+213 EEVFNICDDVTVLRD
-228 GQNACNSENINNLDR
+228 GQNACTSEKIKNLDR

-253 DEQVVKSTRK
+253 DEQIVKSTRK
-263 SNNAKDKILTLNNVT
+263 TDKVKDTVLALNKVK
-278 TELGHKDIDL
+278 TELGHENINL

-293 EILGLYGLVGAG
+293 EIMGLYGLVGAG

-320 GGEVV
+320 AGDVL

-330 AKIDSPKS
+330 TAIDSPKS
-338 ALEKF
+338 ALEKY

-362 VLDNTSITVWSQIK
+362 VLDNTSITIWSQIK
-376 KAIGFVTDRII
+376 KAAGLVTDGMIA
-387 TNKVDPFIRQL
+387 NKVDPYIRKL

-407 LISNLSGGNQQKISV
+407 IISNLSGGNQQKISV

-454 IKLADSG
+454 INLADNG

-481 LVMKD
+481 VVMKD
-486 FQVNGIVE
+486 FKVNGIVE
-494 NNHEYASVSSKI
+494 NDRDYDVVSRKI
-506 MELIHA
+506 MEFIHS

>member
-1 MKFAE
+1 MNEF
-6 RFLVVSDYCLEIR
+6 CLEIR
-19 TANKS
+19 SANKT

-36 CLRKGSIHAL
+36 RLRKGSIHAL

-69 GQLFINGKEE
+69 GKLFINGKEE
-79 TLNSPNDATK
+79 TLNNPNDATK

-118 SSLGLIDYDEIAIQS
+118 TPLGLIDYDEITIKS
-133 KKWLEIMDLDI
+133 KKWLEMMDLDI
-144 DPNTIVSELTVAKMQ
+144 DPKTVVSELTVAKMQ

-176 DEPTSS
+176 VEPTSS
-182 LSPKEAE
+182 LSPQESE
-189 NLFSLLRKIVRDEG
+189 NLFTLLKKIVRDEG

-213 EEVFDICDDVTVLRD
+213 EEVFNICDDVTVLRD
-228 GQNACNSENINNLDR
+228 GENACTSEDIKNLDR
-243 KKLVRLMIGR
+243 QKLVRLMIGR
-253 DEQVVKSTRK
+253 DEQIVKSARK
-263 SNNAKDKILTLNNVT
+263 IKNAKDTILALRNVK
-278 TELGHKDIDL
+278 TELGHRNIDL
-288 ELARS
+288 ELNRS
-293 EILGLYGLVGAG
+293 EIIGLYGLVGAG
-305 RTELVKCLIGLEKIT
+305 RTELMKCLIGQDKIT
-320 GGEVV
+320 DGDV
-325 INGKK
+325 IVNGKK
-330 AKIDSPKS
+330 VTINSPKT

-362 VLDNTSITVWSQIK
+362 VLDNTSITVWSQIR
-376 KAIGFVTDRII
+376 KAFGFVSDGMIAS
-387 TNKVDPFIRQL
+387 KVDSYIRQL

-454 IKLADSG
+454 IKLADNG

-466 ISSDMPEMISLADRI
+466 ISSDMPEMISLADKI

-486 FQVNGIVE
+486 FQMSGIVE
-494 NNHEYASVSSKI
+494 NDHDYDAVSSKI
-506 MELIHA
+506 MEFIHT

>member
-1 MKFAE
+1 MSEF
-6 RFLVVSDYCLEIR
+6 CLEISA
-19 TANKS
+19 ANKS
-24 FPGVKALDQASF
+24 FPGVKALDKASF
-36 CLRKGSIHAL
+36 RLRKGSIHAL

-69 GQLFINGKEE
+69 GKLFINGKEE
-79 TLNSPNDATK
+79 TFNNPNDATK

-118 SSLGLIDYDEIAIQS
+118 TLLGLIDYDEIAIQS

-144 DPNTIVSELTVAKMQ
+144 DPNTVVSELTVAKMQ

-213 EEVFDICDDVTVLRD
+213 EEVFNICDDVTVLRD
-228 GQNACNSENINNLDR
+228 GQNACTSENIKNLDR

-253 DEQVVKSTRK
+253 DEQIVKSTRK
-263 SNNAKDKILTLNNVT
+263 TDKIKDTVLALNKVK
-278 TELGHKDIDL
+278 TELGHENINL

-293 EILGLYGLVGAG
+293 EIMGLYGLVGAG

-320 GGEVV
+320 EGDVL

-330 AKIDSPKS
+330 TAIDSPKS

-362 VLDNTSITVWSQIK
+362 VLDNTSITIWSQIK
-376 KAIGFVTDRII
+376 KAAGLVTDGMIA
-387 TNKVDPFIRQL
+387 NKVNPYIRKL
-398 EVKTPSNYQ
+398 EVRTPSNYQ
-407 LISNLSGGNQQKISV
+407 IISNLSGGNQQKISV
-422 AKWLAAGTDILI
+422 AKWLAAGTDVLI

-454 IKLADSG
+454 LNLADNG

-481 LVMKD
+481 VVMKD
-486 FQVNGIVE
+486 FKVNGIVE
-494 NNHEYASVSSKI
+494 NDRDYDVVSRKI
-506 MELIHA
+506 MEFIHS

>member
-1 MKFAE
+1 M
-6 RFLVVSDYCLEIR
+6 VQ
-19 TANKS
+19 AN
-24 FPGVKALDQASF
+24 FR
-36 CLRKGSIHAL
+36 LRKGSIHAL

-69 GQLFINGKEE
+69 GKLFINGKEE
-79 TLNSPNDATK
+79 TLNNPNDATK

-118 SSLGLIDYDEIAIQS
+118 TALGLIDYDEITIQS
-133 KKWLEIMDLDI
+133 KKWLKIMDLDI
-144 DPNTIVSELTVAKMQ
+144 DPKTVVSELTVAKMQ

-182 LSPKEAE
+182 LSPQESE
-189 NLFSLLRKIVRDEG
+189 NLFALLKKIVRDEG

-213 EEVFDICDDVTVLRD
+213 EEIFNICDDVTVLRD
-228 GQNACNSENINNLDR
+228 GENACTSEGIKNLDR
-243 KKLVRLMIGR
+243 QKLVRLMIGR
-253 DEQVVKSTRK
+253 DEQIVKSARK
-263 SNNAKDKILTLNNVT
+263 IEKAKDTILSLKNVK
-278 TELGHKDIDL
+278 TELGHKNIDL
-288 ELARS
+288 ELNRS
-293 EILGLYGLVGAG
+293 EIIGLYGLVGAG
-305 RTELVKCLIGLEKIT
+305 RTELMKCLIGQNKIT
-320 GGEVV
+320 DGDV
-325 INGKK
+325 IVNGKK
-330 AKIDSPKS
+330 VTINSPKT

-362 VLDNTSITVWSQIK
+362 VLDNTSITVWSQIR
-376 KAIGFVTDRII
+376 KAFGFVTDGMIA
-387 TNKVDPFIRQL
+387 NKVDSYIREL

-454 IKLADSG
+454 IKLADNG

-466 ISSDMPEMISLADRI
+466 ISSDMPEMISLADKI

-494 NNHEYASVSSKI
+494 NDHDYDTVSSKI
-506 MELIHA
+506 MEFIHT

>member
-1 MKFAE
+1 
-6 RFLVVSDYCLEIR
+6 VSEFCLEISA
-19 TANKS
+19 ANKS
-24 FPGVKALDQASF
+24 FPGVKALDKASF
-36 CLRKGSIHAL
+36 RLRKGSIHAL

-59 IITGVHKQDS
+59 IITGVHRQDS
-69 GQLFINGKEE
+69 GTLFINGKEE
-79 TLNSPNDATK
+79 TLNNPNDATK

-118 SSLGLIDYDEIAIQS
+118 TVLGLIDYDEIAIQS

-144 DPNTIVSELTVAKMQ
+144 DPNTVVSELTVAKMQ

-213 EEVFDICDDVTVLRD
+213 EEVFNICDDVTVLRD
-228 GQNACNSENINNLDR
+228 GQNACTSENIKNLDR

-253 DEQVVKSTRK
+253 DEQIVKSTRK
-263 SNNAKDKILTLNNVT
+263 TDKIKDTVLALNKVK
-278 TELGHKDIDL
+278 TELGHENINL

-293 EILGLYGLVGAG
+293 EIMGLYGLVGAG
-305 RTELVKCLIGLEKIT
+305 RTELVKCIIGLEKIIE
-320 GGEVV
+320 GDVI

-330 AKIDSPKS
+330 TAIDSPKS

-376 KAIGFVTDRII
+376 KAAGLVTDGMIA
-387 TNKVDPFIRQL
+387 NKVDPYIRKL

-407 LISNLSGGNQQKISV
+407 IVSNLSGGNQQKISV

-454 IKLADSG
+454 LNLADNG

-481 LVMKD
+481 VVMKD
-486 FQVNGIVE
+486 FKVNGIVE
-494 NNHEYASVSSKI
+494 NDRDYDVVSSKI
-506 MELIHA
+506 MEFIHS

>member
-1 MKFAE
+1 MNE
-6 RFLVVSDYCLEIR
+6 LCLEINS
-19 TANKS
+19 ANKS

-36 CLRKGSIHAL
+36 KLKKGSIHAL

-69 GQLFINGKEE
+69 GQLLINGKEKI
-79 TLNSPNDATK
+79 LNTPNDATK

-118 SSLGLIDYDEIAIQS
+118 TALGLIDYDKIAIQS

-144 DPNTIVSELTVAKMQ
+144 DPNTTVSELTVAKMQ

-170 AKILLL
+170 AQILLL

-182 LSPKEAE
+182 LSPQESE
-189 NLFSLLRKIVRDEG
+189 NLFSILRKIVRDEG

-213 EEVFDICDDVTVLRD
+213 EEVFNICNEVTVLRD
-228 GQNACNSENINNLDR
+228 GKNACTSESIKNLDR
-243 KKLVRLMIGR
+243 KKLVKLMIGR
-253 DEQVVKSTRK
+253 EEQIVKSDRK
-263 SNNAKDKILTLNNVT
+263 NDDNKDTILALTNIK
-278 TELGHKDIDL
+278 TELGHKDIQL
-288 ELARS
+288 ELKRA
-293 EILGLYGLVGAG
+293 EIIGLYGLVGAG

-320 GGEVV
+320 AGSVK
-325 INGKK
+325 INGKEVT
-330 AKIDSPKS
+330 IDSPKT

-362 VLDNTSITVWSQIK
+362 VLDNTSITIWSQIK
-376 KAIGFVTDRII
+376 RAIGLVTDKMIADKI
-387 TNKVDPFIRQL
+387 NPYINQL

-407 LISNLSGGNQQKISV
+407 IISNLSGGNQQKISV

-441 IDIKTKAYLHELI
+441 IDIKTKAYLHKLI
-454 IKLADSG
+454 IELADKG

-466 ISSDMPEMISLADRI
+466 ISSDMPEMISLSDKI

-486 FQVNGIVE
+486 FQIAGIVE
-494 NNHEYASVSSKI
+494 NDHNYDAVSAEI
-506 MELIHA
+506 MEYIHR

>member
-1 MKFAE
+1 MNEF
-6 RFLVVSDYCLEIR
+6 CLEISA
-19 TANKS
+19 ANKS
-24 FPGVKALDQASF
+24 FPGVKALDKASF
-36 CLRKGSIHAL
+36 RLRKGSIHAL

-59 IITGVHKQDS
+59 IITGVHRQDS
-69 GQLFINGKEE
+69 GTLFINGKEE
-79 TLNSPNDATK
+79 TLNNPNDATK

-118 SSLGLIDYDEIAIQS
+118 TVLGLIDYDEIAIQS

-144 DPNTIVSELTVAKMQ
+144 DPNTVVSELTVAKMQ

-213 EEVFDICDDVTVLRD
+213 EEVFNICDDVTVLRD
-228 GQNACNSENINNLDR
+228 GQNACTSENIKNLDR

-253 DEQVVKSTRK
+253 DEQIVKSTRK
-263 SNNAKDKILTLNNVT
+263 TDKIKDTVLALNKVK
-278 TELGHKDIDL
+278 TELGHENINL

-293 EILGLYGLVGAG
+293 EIMGLYGLVGAG
-305 RTELVKCLIGLEKIT
+305 RTELVKCLIGLEKIIE
-320 GGEVV
+320 GDVI

-330 AKIDSPKS
+330 TAIDSPKS

-376 KAIGFVTDRII
+376 KAAGLVTDGMIA
-387 TNKVDPFIRQL
+387 NKVDPYIRKL

-407 LISNLSGGNQQKISV
+407 IISNLSGGNQQKISV

-454 IKLADSG
+454 LNLADNG

-481 LVMKD
+481 VVMKD
-486 FQVNGIVE
+486 FKVNGIVE
-494 NNHEYASVSSKI
+494 NDRDYDVVSRKI
-506 MELIHA
+506 MEFIHS